1 MKKTF
6 SLITLI
12 LLVKNRTKIK
22 NIIKKLILNQ
32 INLKKKIKKSNHQKM
47 KIKEDENLYDDSQK
61 DENSNNEKVK
71 IKEKIIIIL
80 NLKK

>member
-1 MKKTF
+1 
-6 SLITLI
+6 
-12 LLVKNRTKIK
+12 
-22 NIIKKLILNQ
+22 
-32 INLKKKIKKSNHQKM
+32 M